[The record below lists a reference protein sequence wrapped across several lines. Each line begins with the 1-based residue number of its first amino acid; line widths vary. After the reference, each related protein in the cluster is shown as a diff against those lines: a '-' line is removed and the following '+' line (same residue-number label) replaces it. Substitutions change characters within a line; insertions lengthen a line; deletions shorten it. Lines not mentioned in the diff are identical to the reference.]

1 MLVREVL
8 ERKGSEVVSVGSDQ
22 AIWAVLRKFQIN
34 RVGALVVTN
43 EAGDLVGLLSER
55 DLVHGLAS
63 RGKQLIDLT
72 VREVMTTDVPTCTS
86 SDRVTDVM
94 STMTNR
100 RVRHL
105 PVVDSGRL
113 RGLISIGDAV
123 KARLDD
129 AALENRVLRDLSR
142 SHHA

>member
-34 RVGALVVTN
+34 RVGALVVTD

-72 VREVMTTDVPTCTS
+72 VREVMTTDVPTCS
-86 SDRVTDVM
+86 PSDRVTDVM

-105 PVVDSGRL
+105 PVVDDGQL